1 MSRVAVVGGG
11 IGGLSTAR
19 ALLAAGVDVEVFEA
33 SGRPGGVIETSRVA
47 GFSREHAANGA
58 LSGAPDGAL
67 DLAAELGLEVE
78 MASPAAKKRWIYA
91 DGRLQ
96 LLPTGPL
103 ALARSHLVSTAAKL
117 RLLLEPIRPPLRGEP
132 TVAEFFR
139 HRLGDE
145 VHDRVVAPFVTG
157 VFAGNTEELSLEAA
171 FPKLSELAGRGGL
184 VRGLVA
190 RQLAARRAG
199 KRRATPR
206 LGAPAGGMGRL
217 IGALAAEL
225 DTRIRLESPVTAIAG
240 DGSGAELT
248 LASGARERFDCA
260 VCATPAT
267 AAAPI
272 LGDADGELGEELS
285 AIPSAPVAVVHLGF
299 AREQVGHPLD
309 GFGFLVAP
317 GEALPILGIVF
328 ESSLWPDRAP
338 PGAVLIR
345 CMLGGARRPEIMAE
359 SDEALMRQATEAAA
373 EALDIAG
380 EPVHA
385 NLVRWPRAISQYV
398 VGHRERVARVE
409 ELAAAQQTVLA
420 GGSYHGVAVNAIAA
434 DAARVVRRVGELLA
448 APLAALLFAALAAT
462 LVACSSPGTQKPAAA
477 PGDGGAAVDDDDPGD
492 GGAGR
497 GTVEGYRVLPDAGG
511 AIRVT
516 VRFPDPPAAAVRDGA
531 ADRCGKTR
539 RPRLAVHYMGG
550 VSGAAVWLE
559 EVSAGRAPLAG
570 VRRRLTYGGCRLE
583 PRVVALPR
591 LGGVLEVVT
600 AAAPRVELTLAPA
613 GDEAIARMPM
623 TPIGRGFARAMSQP
637 GVYRV
642 AGDGVDPSWAVV
654 SGTPYLAVTNSR
666 GQVRFD
672 GLPEGSYQVK
682 AWHPPIAEGGA
693 PLTQVAAVE
702 LAGEGSAEV
711 AIELQP

>member
-11 IGGLSTAR
+11 IGGLSVAR

-33 SGRPGGVIETSRVA
+33 SSRPGGVIETSSA
-47 GFSREHAANGA
+47 DGFAREHAANGA

-67 DLAAELGLEVE
+67 ELAAELGLEVD
-78 MASPAAKKRWIYA
+78 MASPAAKNRWIFA

-96 LLPTGPL
+96 LLPTNPL
-103 ALARSHLVSTAAKL
+103 ALARSHLLSAGAKM
-117 RLLLEPIRPPLRGEP
+117 RLLLEPLRPPLRGEP

-145 VHDRVVAPFVTG
+145 VHDRVVAPFVAG

-171 FPKLSELAGRGGL
+171 FPKIAEIAGRGGL
-184 VRGLVA
+184 ARGLLA
-190 RQLAARRAG
+190 RQLSARRAG
-199 KRRATPR
+199 KRRPASR

-225 DTRIRLESPVTAIAG
+225 DTRIRLESPVAAIAG
-240 DGSGAELT
+240 GAGGAELT
-248 LASGARERFDCA
+248 LASGALEKFDCA

-267 AAAPI
+267 AAAPL
-272 LGDADGELGEELS
+272 LGDADGELGEDLA
-285 AIPSAPVAVVHLGF
+285 AIPSAPVAVVHLGY
-299 AREQVGHPLD
+299 ARERVGHALD

-328 ESSLWPDRAP
+328 ESTLWPDRAP
-338 PGAVLIR
+338 AGAVLIR

-359 SDEALMRQATEAAA
+359 SDEALIRQATGAAA
-373 EALDIAG
+373 EVLDITG

-385 NLVRWPRAISQYV
+385 NLVRWPRAISQYI

-409 ELAAAQQTVLA
+409 ELAAAQHTVLA

-434 DAARVVRRVGELLA
+434 DAKRVVRRVGELLA
-448 APLAALLFAALAAT
+448 APLAMLLCAALAAS
-462 LVACSSPGTQKPAAA
+462 LAACSSPGTQKPAAA
-477 PGDGGAAVDDDDPGD
+477 PGDGGAEVGGD
-492 GGAGR
+492 GAGVDEAGGS
-497 GTVEGYRVLPDAGG
+497 GTAPGYRVTDAGG

-516 VRFPDPPAAAVRDGA
+516 VRYPDPPAAAVREGA
-531 ADRCGKTR
+531 VDRCGEAR
-539 RPRLAVHYMGG
+539 RPRLVVHTMGG

-559 EVSAGRAPLAG
+559 DVSAGRAPPARA
-570 VRRRLTYGGCRLE
+570 RRRLTYRRCRLE

-591 LGGVLEVVT
+591 LGGALEVVT

-613 GDEAIARMPM
+613 TGEAVARLPM
-623 TPIGRGFARAMSQP
+623 APIGRGFARSMKQP

-654 SGTPYLAVTNSR
+654 SGTPYLAITNAR

-672 GLPEGSYQVK
+672 GLPDGHYQVK
-682 AWHPPIAEGGA
+682 AWHPPLTEGGA
-693 PLTQVAAVE
+693 PLTRIAAVE
-702 LAGEGSAEV
+702 LADGEPAEV
-711 AIELQP
+711 AIELGP